1 MGYIIHYYLLA
12 NLKGQVTATNE
23 QKLVQMKDIMDT
35 KLSELHKISMQVSTQ
50 HELTPY
56 FVNNFFDVYKAQKL
70 LNYKAGN
77 DFIYEIF
84 YYIRGDQYL
93 FSGGS
98 SYMLPSFINS
108 YYQFPNWSYDEFY
121 KDMNE
126 RHKPFLRNAEEIQV
140 FNGRTIN
147 VITYGVPVPFN
158 NSNPYG
164 TLVFFIKEQAIKDML
179 KNVISSNKGNAF
191 ILDQNGGIVTKL
203 FNRDSEL
210 TSITNEFKQNKLK
223 EEQTIKIKDKVYYLS
238 SVKSD
243 FLDWTF
249 VTVSP
254 ESELMKDVNS
264 VRNKVMISYLIILG
278 AGILLIFFGMHINY
292 KPLRRLIRK
301 AEEKWSHFGQKSN
314 DLDNVWEAID
324 YFESR
329 NRFLSNRVEKNRP
342 VLQQYLLIRL
352 LRGEI
357 TDYEEFNLLGAD
369 IDITF
374 EEPSHYVMLIDFYKE
389 GKSGAENR
397 EELVESWLEEL
408 PAAESY
414 RVNLL
419 ETSKIAIIL
428 SGEVNISFLDN
439 WYQGIVKNKSF
450 AVTIGIGN
458 SYHDITQIGKSYLE
472 AATALDYK
480 LIKGADQIIYFPE
493 TFAEKSNMH
502 WYDKEIVAELEMS
515 LRQRQRENAASIM
528 DKLTQMIKSPDIN
541 LFMAKC
547 LIYDVTSTVMRIV
560 HDMQSIRAKMD
571 EALPDVLV
579 INDFQS
585 VEEMEETVKKMID
598 VFFELYEENESE
610 NQLLENILS
619 YIEGNYQDYQFSI
632 QMIADQ
638 FSLSEAYIM
647 RYFKKQTGETILQH
661 LNRLRM
667 NQTKELL
674 TNTDLPIKDIAMQVG
689 YSDVSSFIRK
699 FKQTEKLT
707 PGEYRKQYSKKNV
720 M

>member
-12 NLKGQVTATNE
+12 NLKEQVTASNE

-35 KLSELHKISMQVSTQ
+35 KLSELHKISMQVSSQ

-56 FVNNFFDVYKAQKL
+56 FVNNFFDVYKAKKL
-70 LNYKAGN
+70 LNYKVGN

-84 YYIRGDQYL
+84 YYIRGDQFL

-98 SYMLPSFINS
+98 SYMLAPFINS
-108 YYQFPNWSYDEFY
+108 YYQFPNWSYDDFY

-126 RHKPFLRNAEEIQV
+126 RHHPFLRNAEEVSI
-140 FNGRTIN
+140 FNGRSIN
-147 VITYGVPVPFN
+147 IITYGVPVPFN
-158 NSNPYG
+158 NTEPYG
-164 TLVFFIKEQAIKDML
+164 TLMFFIKEQAIKDML
-179 KNVISSNKGNAF
+179 KNVISSNQGNAF
-191 ILDQNGGIVTKL
+191 ILDQHGGIVTKL

-210 TSITNEFKQNKLK
+210 TSITNEFKLKKLQD
-223 EEQTIKIKDKVYYLS
+223 EQTVKIDNKVYYLS
-238 SVKSD
+238 SIKSD

-249 VTVSP
+249 ITISP
-254 ESELMKDVNS
+254 ESEVMKDVNS
-264 VRNKVMISYLIILG
+264 VRNKVMISYAFVLG
-278 AGILLIFFGMHINY
+278 AGILLIYLGMHINY
-292 KPLRRLIRK
+292 KPLRKLIRK
-301 AEEKWSHFGQKSN
+301 AEEKWSHFGQKN
-314 DLDNVWEAID
+314 NALDNVWEAIN

-329 NRFLSNRVEKNRP
+329 NQLLSKRVEKNRP

-374 EEPSHYVMLIDFYKE
+374 EEPCHYVMLLDFYKE
-389 GKSGAENR
+389 RLQDAEKR
-397 EELVESWLEEL
+397 DQLIDGWLEKI
-408 PAAESY
+408 PAVESY

-428 SGEVNISFLDN
+428 SGDVKTTFLDN
-439 WYQGIVKNKSF
+439 WYQHIIKNKAF
-450 AVTIGIGN
+450 PVTIGIGN
-458 SYHDITQIGKSYLE
+458 SYHEITQIGKSYLE

-480 LIKGADQIIYFPE
+480 LIKGADQIIYFTE
-493 TFAEKSNMH
+493 IFEVKTNIH
-502 WYDKEIVAELEMS
+502 WYEREIVAELEMS
-515 LRQRQRENAASIM
+515 LRQRQRENAVVIM
-528 DKLTQMIKSPDIN
+528 NKLTQSIKSPDTT

-547 LIYDVTSTVMRIV
+547 LMYDVTSTVMRIV
-560 HDMQSIRAKMD
+560 HDIQTIRAKMN
-571 EALPDVLV
+571 EAFPDVLV

-585 VEEMEETVKKMID
+585 VGEMEETVNKMID
-598 VFFELYEENESE
+598 VFFALYEENESE

-619 YIEGNYQDYQFSI
+619 FMEDNYSDYQFSI
-632 QMIADQ
+632 QTLADH

-661 LNRLRM
+661 LNRIRM
-667 NQTKELL
+667 NQTKEML
-674 TNTDLPIKDIAMQVG
+674 TNTDLPVKDIAMQVG

-699 FKQTEKLT
+699 FKQMEKLT
-707 PGEYRKQYSKKNV
+707 PGEYRKQFSNKNAK
-720 M
+720 